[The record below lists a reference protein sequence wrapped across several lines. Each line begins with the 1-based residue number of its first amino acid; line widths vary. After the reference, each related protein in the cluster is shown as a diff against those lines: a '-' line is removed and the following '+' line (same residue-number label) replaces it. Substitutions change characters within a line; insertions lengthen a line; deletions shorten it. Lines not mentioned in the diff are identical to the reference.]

1 MSTPEK
7 PESPQLTRR
16 QLRELRNTASNT
28 IITPEEAEA
37 AAAAA
42 ATAAPVAAPLP
53 RAAEPVVVAE
63 EPAAAE
69 DVDLESRA
77 LTRRAA
83 RQQERLRTASVP
95 VIDGES
101 DETAGEASV
110 DEAAAVEDEQATVDA
125 SAEATGD
132 DAAAVEDEV
141 AVEDDE
147 TPADEPADDE
157 VMAEVVELEVV
168 DVEPVAAD
176 VEADESTDGAAADV
190 DAPVPDVDSDDATEA
205 AEALADAQTE
215 SPDVETLLAGD
226 TDEAEAE
233 TEEAEDGDEER
244 RAVVAPTFGS
254 GLLAGDGV
262 EIELPASFDQL
273 LTRGSAATGSLAA
286 SNALILSQTPDT
298 GSFSAPVAA
307 TGEVLI
313 TGTFNLPESFGS
325 TGTSHGSSDG
335 KEIDAV
341 LVDGELPASSSPT
354 PIAASSA
361 ISTIKSAD
369 DIIKPPAPEKGGR
382 LMLALVITAGA
393 LALALTGALIV
404 ALVTGV
410 FR

>member
-63 EPAAAE
+63 DPPAAE

-95 VIDGES
+95 VSDGET

-125 SAEATGD
+125 SADATGD

-157 VMAEVVELEVV
+157 VVAEVVELEVV

-233 TEEAEDGDEER
+233 TEEVEDGDEER

>member
-1 MSTPEK
+1 MSTPET

-16 QLRELRNTASNT
+16 QLRELRNTASNP

-37 AAAAA
+37 AAAPA
-42 ATAAPVAAPLP
+42 VSAPLP

-63 EPAAAE
+63 EPPAAE
-69 DVDLESRA
+69 DVDLDARA

-95 VIDGES
+95 VVDG
-101 DETAGEASV
+101 
-110 DEAAAVEDEQATVDA
+110 EAAADEAVAEDTVAETDDTTD
-125 SAEATGD
+125 AEAQAAPADQVADEAPDGADGEPQDNAPREETVD
-132 DAAAVEDEV
+132 DAAHDE
-141 AVEDDE
+141 A
-147 TPADEPADDE
+147 
-157 VMAEVVELEVV
+157 
-168 DVEPVAAD
+168 
-176 VEADESTDGAAADV
+176 
-190 DAPVPDVDSDDATEA
+190 VDSDGATDDADASDLADTESADPVEA
-205 AEALADAQTE
+205 AEALADAQSE
-215 SPDVETLLAGD
+215 APDVETFLTGGD
-226 TDEAEAE
+226 D
-233 TEEAEDGDEER
+233 DEEHR
-244 RAVVAPTFGS
+244 PVVAPTFGS

-273 LTRGSAATGSLAA
+273 LARGSAATGSLAA

-369 DIIKPPAPEKGGR
+369 DIIKPPAPEKGGK

-393 LALALTGALIV
+393 LALALTGALII

>member
-53 RAAEPVVVAE
+53 RAAEPVVVVE
-63 EPAAAE
+63 EPPAAE

-157 VMAEVVELEVV
+157 VAAEVVELEVV

-176 VEADESTDGAAADV
+176 VEADESTDDAAADV

-262 EIELPASFDQL
+262 EIEFPASFDQL